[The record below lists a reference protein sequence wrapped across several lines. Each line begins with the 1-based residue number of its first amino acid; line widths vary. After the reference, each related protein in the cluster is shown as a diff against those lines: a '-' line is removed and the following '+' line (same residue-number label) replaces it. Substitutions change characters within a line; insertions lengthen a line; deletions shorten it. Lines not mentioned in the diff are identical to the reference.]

1 MIIQIR
7 VKKISNHR
15 HITFSQF
22 LQKRL
27 GAKIPSELLPRRLRI
42 LGHVAI
48 LWLNPKI
55 VEQKSLIGQTVLE
68 YDSKIQSV
76 LRRTAAISGPYRQP
90 AVELIAGSPDTETV
104 FKENKVTFYLDPMKV
119 MFSVGNKTERLRMSQ
134 LGSDELV
141 IDMFAGIGQFS
152 IPMAV
157 HACPSLIHAIEWN
170 PDAFH
175 YLSQNIKTNKVTDL
189 VHPHLGDSG
198 LLTPNLGQGSAD
210 RVIMGLIQGTSKYLE
225 QGILCLKSSG
235 IMHIHEIGL
244 KNDLETK
251 LLTILEKTA
260 FSLNRQVKL
269 LSVHTI
275 KTYNPSF
282 DHFVLDV
289 QVTDK

>member
-1 MIIQIR
+1 M
-7 VKKISNHR
+7 KKIANHR
-15 HITFSQF
+15 HIRFSQF

-27 GAKIPSELLPRRLRI
+27 GAKIPPDLLPRRLRI

-55 VEQKSLIGQTVLE
+55 VEYRNLIGNTVLE
-68 YDSKIQSV
+68 YDSKIRSV

-90 AVELIAGSPDTETV
+90 AVELIAGSPNTETV
-104 FKENKVTFYLDPMKV
+104 FKENNVIFHLDPMKV

-134 LGSDELV
+134 LGSDELI

-157 HACPSLIHAIEWN
+157 HACPRLIHAIEWN

-175 YLSQNIKTNKVTDL
+175 YLSQNIKANRVHDV
-189 VHPHLGDSG
+189 VHPHLGDTG
-198 LLTPNLGQGSAD
+198 IVTPKLGQGIAD
-210 RVIMGLIQGTSKYLE
+210 RVLMGLIQGTTKYLE
-225 QGILCLKSSG
+225 QGILCLKPG
-235 IMHIHEIGL
+235 GTMHIHEIGF
-244 KNDLETK
+244 KNDLKTK

-260 FSLNRQVKL
+260 SSLNRQVKL
-269 LSVHTI
+269 LIMNTI

-289 QVTDK
+289 QVTEK

>member
-1 MIIQIR
+1 M
-7 VKKISNHR
+7 KKIANHR

-27 GAKIPSELLPRRLRI
+27 GAKIPPDLLPRRLRI

-48 LWLNPKI
+48 LWLHPKV
-55 VEQKSLIGQTVLE
+55 VENKNLIGNTVLE
-68 YDSKIQSV
+68 YDSKIRSV

-90 AVELIAGSPDTETV
+90 AVELIAGSHETETV
-104 FKENKVTFYLDPMKV
+104 FKENNVIFHLDPMKV
-119 MFSVGNKTERLRMSQ
+119 MFSVGNKAERLRMSQ

-157 HACPSLIHAIEWN
+157 HARPRLIHAIEWN

-175 YLSQNIKTNKVTDL
+175 YLSQNIKANRVHDL
-189 VHPHLGDSG
+189 VHPHLGDTG
-198 LLTPNLGQGSAD
+198 IMTPKLGQGIAD
-210 RVIMGLIQGTSKYLE
+210 RVLMGLIQGTTKYLE
-225 QGILCLKSSG
+225 QGILCLKPSG
-235 IMHIHEIGL
+235 VMHIHEIGL
-244 KNDLETK
+244 KNDLETN
-251 LLTILEKTA
+251 LLTMLEKTA

-269 LSVHTI
+269 LNIHTI

-289 QVTDK
+289 QVTEK

>member
-1 MIIQIR
+1 
-7 VKKISNHR
+7 VKKIANHR

-27 GAKIPSELLPRRLRI
+27 KTKISPDLLPRRLRI
-42 LGHVAI
+42 LGHVAT

-55 VEQKSLIGQTVLE
+55 VEHKNLIGNTVLE

-104 FKENKVTFYLDPMKV
+104 FKENRVIFHLDPMKV

-157 HACPSLIHAIEWN
+157 HASPRLIHAIEWN

-175 YLSQNIKTNKVTDL
+175 YLSQNIKANRVHDI
-189 VHPHLGDSG
+189 VHPHLGDTGIVTPKLG
-198 LLTPNLGQGSAD
+198 LGTAD
-210 RVIMGLIQGTSKYLE
+210 RVLMGLIQGTTKYLE
-225 QGILCLKSSG
+225 QGILCLKPGG

-244 KNDLETK
+244 KNDLEPK

-260 FSLNRQVKL
+260 LSLNRQVKL
-269 LSVHTI
+269 LNLHTI

-289 QVTDK
+289 QVTET